1 MKMNLAT
8 EKIIAEK
15 EDRIGWLRFNN
26 PERRNAISLSMWQA
40 IPEVLENF
48 EADPDVRVI
57 VLTGVGNKAFA
68 AGADISE
75 FEEMRSSAETAA
87 LYAQQGEKAYQ
98 KLATT
103 GKPTLAMIHGFCIG
117 GGVAV
122 ALSCD
127 IRLAAE
133 EAKFSIPA
141 AKLGLGYGQKNLT
154 KLVDAVGPA
163 NAKEILFT
171 ARLFSAS
178 EAFSMGLVNRVVP
191 NNVLEDYVRSYCQ
204 TIADNAPLTINS
216 VKRIIAEITNPDKPI
231 DDELC
236 DRLVQACFDSEDYA
250 EGRRAF
256 MEKRKPV
263 FRGR

>member
-1 MKMNLAT
+1 MKLST

-15 EDRIGWLRFNN
+15 EEPIGWLKFNN
-26 PERRNAISLSMWQA
+26 PERRNAISLEMWQA
-40 IPEVLENF
+40 IPEVLDNF
-48 EADPDVRVI
+48 ESDPDIRVI
-57 VLTGVGNKAFA
+57 VVTGVGNKAFA

-75 FEEMRSSAETAA
+75 FEEARSSAETVAF
-87 LYAQQGEKAYQ
+87 YAQQGEHAFQ

-103 GKPTLAMIHGFCIG
+103 TKPTLAMIHGFCVG

-127 IRLAAE
+127 IRLASE
-133 EAKFSIPA
+133 EAKFSVPA
-141 AKLGLGYGQKNLT
+141 AKLGLGYGQKNLM

-163 NAKEILFT
+163 FTKEILFT
-171 ARLFSAS
+171 ARLFSAG
-178 EAFSMGLVNRVVP
+178 EALGMGLVNRVLP
-191 NNVLEDYVRSYCQ
+191 DNVLADYVRSYGRA
-204 TIADNAPLTINS
+204 IAENAPLTMRA

-231 DDELC
+231 DHALC
-236 DRLVQACFDSEDYA
+236 DRLVQECFDSEDYA